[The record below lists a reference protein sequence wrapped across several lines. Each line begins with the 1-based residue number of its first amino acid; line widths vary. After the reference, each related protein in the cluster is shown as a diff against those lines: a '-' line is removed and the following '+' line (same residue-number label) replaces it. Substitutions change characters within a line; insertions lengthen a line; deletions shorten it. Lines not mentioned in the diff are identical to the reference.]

1 MPASNTLLPSCASIT
16 ASTLRVLATIAAVA
30 VPSLAHAE
38 DLIVK
43 YDQSQIL
50 RLTRPASEIIIGNPS
65 IADVTIQSGNILV
78 VTGKSYGIT
87 NIIAL
92 DGERNV
98 IQDQR
103 ITVRRDE
110 VGVVNLTRGT
120 ARQTFACVPQCNPT
134 ITLGDDTTFV
144 ASNIA
149 AAKAKIGFSE
159 GTSSEKGEPGQN

>member
-1 MPASNTLLPSCASIT
+1 M
-16 ASTLRVLATIAAVA
+16 STLASLFPSRVSLTRGTLGLLATLAAVA
-30 VPSLAHAE
+30 APAVAHAE
-38 DLIVK
+38 DLVIK

-92 DGERNV
+92 DGERNI

-120 ARQTFACVPQCNPT
+120 ARSTFACVPQCNPT
-134 ITLGDDTTFV
+134 ITLGDDMAFLTNTI
-144 ASNIA
+144 S
-149 AAKAKIGFSE
+149 AAKQKMNFSE
-159 GTSSEKGEPGQN
+159 GNSSEKGEPNQN